1 MTALIATLRRHGE
14 RVLALKPVVSGYDP
28 ADAAGSDPAQILSAL
43 DLPLDD
49 AHLEAISPW
58 RFRAALAPNVA
69 ARLEGRALGL
79 DAVAAFVRETFAR
92 SPAGVD
98 AGFVEG
104 VGGLLSP
111 ITGDATN
118 VELVR
123 TLGLGV
129 ILVAGTYLGAIG
141 HALATIDAARL
152 HGITI
157 AALVVNES
165 AAGVMPPLEVAA
177 ELARFRPALRG
188 IPVPRGDPGDAA
200 TRERLDAVVEALA
213 LGSQP
218 GQVASE

>member
-1 MTALIATLRRHGE
+1 LTGLIAALRRRGE

-28 ADAAGSDPAQILSAL
+28 ADATASDPARILSAL

-58 RFRAALAPNVA
+58 RFRAALAPGIA
-69 ARLEGRALGL
+69 ARLEGRALGV
-79 DAVAAFVRETFAR
+79 DAIAAFVRETFER
-92 SPAGVD
+92 SSAGVD

-111 ITGDATN
+111 IAEDATN
-118 VELVR
+118 VELIR
-123 TLGLGV
+123 ALGLGV

-152 HGITI
+152 HGIPL

-165 AAGVMPPLEVAA
+165 EAGVMAPQDVAA
-177 ELARFRPALRG
+177 ELARFRPELRG
-188 IPVPRGDPGDAA
+188 VPLPRGDAGEAA
-200 TRERLDAVVEALA
+200 TRERLDPMVEALFA
-213 LGSQP
+213 GLPEG
-218 GQVASE
+218 

>member
-1 MTALIATLRRHGE
+1 LTALIAALRRRGE

-28 ADAAGSDPAQILSAL
+28 ADATASDPARILVAL

-58 RFRAALAPNVA
+58 RFRAALAPDVA
-69 ARLEGRALGL
+69 ARLEDRTLGL
-79 DAVAAFVRETFAR
+79 DAIVAFVRETFER
-92 SPAGVD
+92 SSAAID
-98 AGFVEG
+98 IGFVEG

-111 ITGDATN
+111 IAEDATN
-118 VELVR
+118 VELIR
-123 TLGLGV
+123 ALGLGM

-152 HGITI
+152 HGIAL

-165 AAGVMPPLEVAA
+165 EAGVMAPQDVAA

-188 IPVPRGDPGDAA
+188 FPLPRGDAGEAA
-200 TRERLDAVVEALA
+200 TPERLDLVVEALFA
-213 LGSQP
+213 NLS
-218 GQVASE
+218 